1 MPFAPVIVSKGAL
14 EKPMTCCTSAGG
26 IALTVATDINRDGE
40 ILLASR
46 LVGDGVRQ
54 TDLSVPS
61 IHCGACIRNVET
73 ALAALPG
80 VEAARVN
87 LSTKRATIRWHDG
100 APPPFIETLRRAG
113 YDAHIYDAGAEV
125 KDTAFNELIR
135 ALAVAGFAA
144 SNIMLLSV
152 SVWSGADNAT
162 RDLFHG
168 ISAAI
173 ALPTLAY
180 SGRMFFRS
188 AWRALRHGRT
198 NMDVPISIGVLL
210 AFGMSLYETA
220 THGAHAYFDA
230 SVTLLFFLLIGRTLD
245 HLMREKAR
253 TAVKGLANLAARGA
267 LVLQPDGDRV
277 YMSINEITAGMT
289 ILLAAGERVPVDAQ
303 VIAGHSDIDSALL
316 SGESAPV
323 AAAPGTYLQAGVL
336 NLTEPLT
343 LKATAAAK
351 DSTLADMV
359 RLMEAA
365 ETGRSAYRRI
375 ADRASRL
382 YAPVVH
388 ATAFLTFIGWMIAT
402 GDIHRAVTIAIAVL
416 IITCPCALG
425 LAVPM
430 VQVMAARRLFENGIL
445 LKDGGALERLAEID
459 AIVFDKTGTLTSGMP
474 RLIDP
479 AAIAPGALKIA
490 TAIAVHS
497 RHPYSRAIAAACL
510 ANPTP
515 LEPDAVTEHPG
526 CGLDARI
533 GPHTYRLG
541 RANWALS
548 DSATDDTGLVLSKD
562 GAPLACFRFE
572 DRLRSGTHDAL
583 KALKRDFE
591 IEILSGDHDAVVGR
605 IAGELDLRYS
615 AGMLPAGKVERI
627 RDIESHGHHVL
638 MVGDG
643 LNDASALAAAHASMA
658 PATAADIGRNAA
670 DLVFL
675 HESLDAV
682 PQAIGLAREA
692 AKLVRQNLVLA
703 VGYNIIAVPV
713 AIMGH
718 VTPLIAAIAMS
729 SSSIVVIANALR
741 LGGRR
746 RVGKSAATS
755 ASHVSLDIMEHA

>member
-1 MPFAPVIVSKGAL
+1 
-14 EKPMTCCTSAGG
+14 MTCCTSAGG
-26 IALTVATDINRDGE
+26 IALTVANDINKDGE
-40 ILLASR
+40 VLLASR
-46 LVGDGVRQ
+46 LVGDGIRQ

-61 IHCGACIRNVET
+61 IHCGACIHTVET
-73 ALAALPG
+73 VLNALPG

-87 LSTKRATIRWHDG
+87 LSTKRATIRWRDG
-100 APPPFIETLRRAG
+100 ASPPFIETLREAG
-113 YDAHIYDAGAEV
+113 FDAHVYDAGAEV
-125 KDTAFNELIR
+125 KDTAFGELIR

-152 SVWSGADNAT
+152 SVWSGADSAT
-162 RDLFHG
+162 RDLFHA

-173 ALPTLAY
+173 ALPALAY
-180 SGRMFFRS
+180 SGRVFLRS

-210 AFGMSLYETA
+210 AFGLSVYETV
-220 THGAHAYFDA
+220 THGPHAYFDA

-253 TAVKGLANLAARGA
+253 TAVKGLASLASRGA
-267 LVLQPDGDRV
+267 LVLQPDGSRV
-277 YMSINEITAGMT
+277 YMPISEITVSMT
-289 ILLAAGERVPVDAQ
+289 ILLAAGERVPVDSE
-303 VIAGHSDIDSALL
+303 VLAGHSDIDNALL

-323 AAAPGTYLQAGVL
+323 AAAPGTHLQAGVL
-336 NLTEPLT
+336 NLTGPLT
-343 LKATAAAK
+343 LTATAAAK
-351 DSTLADMV
+351 DSALADMV

-375 ADRASRL
+375 ADRAAQL

-402 GDIHRAVTIAIAVL
+402 GDIHRAITIAIAVL

-479 AAIAPGALKIA
+479 AAINSDSLKLA
-490 TAIAVHS
+490 AAIAVHS
-497 RHPYSRAIAAACL
+497 RHPYSRAIEAACPAFARTL
-510 ANPTP
+510 A
-515 LEPDAVTEHPG
+515 PDAITEHPG
-526 CGLDARI
+526 CGLEARI
-533 GPHTYRLG
+533 GPHLYRLG

-548 DSATDDTGLVLSKD
+548 DSTAEDVGLVLAKEGTS
-562 GAPLACFRFE
+562 LARFQFE
-572 DRLRSGTHDAL
+572 DRLRGGTHSALEAL
-583 KALKRDFE
+583 KQDFS
-591 IEILSGDHDAVVGR
+591 IEILSGDHDAAVGR
-605 IAGELDLRYS
+605 IADTLGLRYS
-615 AGMLPAGKVERI
+615 AGMLPAGKVARI
-627 RDIESHGHHVL
+627 RDIETNGRKVL

-643 LNDASALAAAHASMA
+643 LNDAPALAAAHASMA

-682 PQAIGLAREA
+682 PCAIGIAREA

-703 VGYNIIAVPV
+703 VGYNLIAVPV
-713 AIMGH
+713 AIMGY

-729 SSSIVVIANALR
+729 SSSIMVIANALR
-741 LGGRR
+741 LRSHRR
-746 RVGKSAATS
+746 PDASTVTS
-755 ASHVSLDIMEHA
+755 VSPISLNVVEHA